1 MSKPIA
7 AIESTMRPASPA
19 RDRATNPYRFARRMS
34 RMVVSEVREILK
46 VTEHPEII
54 SFAGGLP
61 APELFPV
68 AAIAQAHAEV
78 FAEEGPQAMQYSTT
92 EGVRPLR
99 EWIAR
104 RVGQRGIQAT
114 ADNVIITTGSQQ
126 AIDLVAKVFLD
137 PGDTVLVENPC
148 YLAALQSFS
157 GFEAR
162 FITVESDD
170 HGMRTDQVEAA
181 LRRSRPKLIYVVS
194 EFSNPKGTSLSTERR
209 EHLVKLA

>member
-7 AIESTMRPASPA
+7 ATESAKRADGPTRERASNA
-19 RDRATNPYRFARRMS
+19 YRFARRMS

-46 VTEHPEII
+46 VTEQPEII

-99 EWIAR
+99 EWVAR
-104 RVGQRGIQAT
+104 KT
-114 ADNVIITTGSQQ
+114 
-126 AIDLVAKVFLD
+126 
-137 PGDTVLVENPC
+137 
-148 YLAALQSFS
+148 Y
-157 GFEAR
+157 
-162 FITVESDD
+162 
-170 HGMRTDQVEAA
+170 
-181 LRRSRPKLIYVVS
+181 
-194 EFSNPKGTSLSTERR
+194 
-209 EHLVKLA
+209 